1 MLVLLLAF
9 GLQVSLS
16 LHECCLS
23 KPSAHEIETTGTQS
37 KCITQWK
44 GLNASL
50 PHPGKVYIP
59 YPQSIADSQ
68 MPLGFLGSGG
78 GDVEASKICFIQL
91 MFYSMMLI
99 P

>member
-23 KPSAHEIETTGTQS
+23 KPSAHEIETTQS
-37 KCITQWK
+37 KYITQWK

-59 YPQSIADSQ
+59 HPQSIAVSQ
-68 MPLGFLGSGG
+68 MPLGFLGWGG

>member
-9 GLQVSLS
+9 GLQVLLS
-16 LHECCLS
+16 LHECCLF
-23 KPSAHEIETTGTQS
+23 KPSAHEIETTQS
-37 KCITQWK
+37 KYITQWK

-59 YPQSIADSQ
+59 HPQSIADSQ
-68 MPLGFLGSGG
+68 MPLGFLGWGG

>member
-9 GLQVSLS
+9 GLQVLLS

-23 KPSAHEIETTGTQS
+23 KPSAHEIETTQS
-37 KCITQWK
+37 KYITQWK

-50 PHPGKVYIP
+50 PHPGKVYVP
-59 YPQSIADSQ
+59 HPQSIADSQ
-68 MPLGFLGSGG
+68 MPLGFLGWGG
-78 GDVEASKICFIQL
+78 GSVEASKICFIQL

>member
-23 KPSAHEIETTGTQS
+23 KPSAHEIETTQS
-37 KCITQWK
+37 KYITQWK

-50 PHPGKVYIP
+50 PHLGKVYIP
-59 YPQSIADSQ
+59 HPQSIADSQ
-68 MPLGFLGSGG
+68 MPLGFLGWGG

>member
-9 GLQVSLS
+9 GLQVLLS

-23 KPSAHEIETTGTQS
+23 KPSAHEIETTQS
-37 KCITQWK
+37 KYITQWK

-59 YPQSIADSQ
+59 HPQSIADSQ
-68 MPLGFLGSGG
+68 MPLGFLGWGG

-91 MFYSMMLI
+91 TFYSMMLI